1 MNMNYQGLY
10 CSLYILL
17 SLSTD
22 MSLVISF
29 KQIILN
35 RFEPTPLLHNNINRL
50 VLCQTTLTM
59 RPHRRIYIR
68 MY

>member
-10 CSLYILL
+10 CSLYILV

-22 MSLVISF
+22 MSLV

-50 VLCQTTLTM
+50 ALCQTTLTM
-59 RPHRRIYIR
+59 RPHRRINIR
-68 MY
+68 MS